1 MASDTLDCGAAADR
15 PWLAR
20 LPIYYGWV
28 NLLVAAAAMTA
39 TLPGRTHGLGMIT
52 KPVTEDAGLAINE
65 QSFSHLNFWAILI
78 GSLMCL
84 PVGRAIDRLGVR
96 GVLAA
101 VVAALGCSVLFMSR
115 VNQWWWFFLAL
126 VLVRG
131 LGQGALSV
139 CSMAVVGKWFRRR
152 LGSAMGVYA
161 VLLTIGFMA
170 STVALGA
177 GVAAEGWRSAWG
189 WLGLALLAFAP
200 ICWLLARSGPESI
213 GVLHDVAHA
222 PLDLPLAKVL
232 RIPAFWSITLATSL
246 FNLVWSAITLFNES
260 ILAEQGL
267 DHDTFILVMAVLAFS
282 GLPTNLLA
290 GYLAT
295 KWPMERILAFG
306 MAVLALTLAMF
317 PFVTTTVSAIV
328 YAVGLGVAGGIVTVV
343 FFAAYGHA
351 FGRQH
356 LGAIQAVVQTIT
368 VFASALGPVLL
379 ANLRGQFDSYAPLF
393 LGAAVCALIAA
404 IACWITRLDVARL
417 RKAAI
422 SCAEPE

>member
-1 MASDTLDCGAAADR
+1 MASDTLDCGPAAVR

-39 TLPGRTHGLGMIT
+39 TLPGRTHGLGMIA
-52 KPVTEDAGLAINE
+52 KPITEDGRLAINE
-65 QSFSHLNFWAILI
+65 QSFSLLNFWAILL

-96 GVLAA
+96 GVLVA

-115 VNQWWWFFLAL
+115 VDQWWWFFLSL

-139 CSMAVVGKWFRRR
+139 CSMAVVGKWFSRR
-152 LGSAMGVYA
+152 LGPAMGVYA
-161 VLLTIGFMA
+161 VLLTIGFMV

-177 GVAAEGWRSAWG
+177 GVAAEGWRSAWST
-189 WLGLALLAFAP
+189 LGLALLAFAP
-200 ICWLLARSGPESI
+200 ICWLLVRSGPESI
-213 GVLHDVAHA
+213 GDLGDVHYA
-222 PLDLPLAKVL
+222 PLDLPLASVL
-232 RIPAFWSITLATSL
+232 RVPAFWSITLATSL

-267 DHDTFILVMAVLAFS
+267 DHDAFIMVMAVLAFS
-282 GLPTNLLA
+282 GLPTNIMA
-290 GYLAT
+290 GYLAK
-295 KWPMERILAFG
+295 KWPMERILAIG

-317 PFVTTTVSAIV
+317 PFVTSTTTAIV
-328 YAVGLGVAGGIVTVV
+328 YAAGLGVSGGIVTVV

-368 VFASALGPVLL
+368 VFASALGPVIL
-379 ANLRGQFDSYAPLF
+379 ANLRDQFDSYAPLF
-393 LGAAVCALIAA
+393 LTAAGSALVAA
-404 IACWITRLDVARL
+404 IACWTTRLDRRIPSSNAD
-417 RKAAI
+417 
-422 SCAEPE
+422 SSD